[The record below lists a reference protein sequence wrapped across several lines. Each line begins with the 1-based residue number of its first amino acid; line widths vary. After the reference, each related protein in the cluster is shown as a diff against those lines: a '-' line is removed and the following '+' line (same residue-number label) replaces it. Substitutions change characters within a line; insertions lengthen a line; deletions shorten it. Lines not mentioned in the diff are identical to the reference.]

1 MRKSTEVHQF
11 ACCSCRVAFV
21 FRFHSF
27 RFLKQTELTGL
38 RFANSSPVQFSSV
51 QFTYCE
57 PSSVFARCPRSPR
70 VLWRAEVQL
79 SADEGGSIDGSGR
92 CGLVALRGRRRWI
105 AAADCRVP
113 AQCLG
118 GISASPAAAAAA
130 AAISPTTTE
139 PVRRFAY
146 RRRNRTA
153 NR

>member
-1 MRKSTEVHQF
+1 VRKSTEVHQF

-38 RFANSSPVQFSSV
+38 RFANSSPVQF
-51 QFTYCE
+51 TYCE

-79 SADEGGSIDGSGR
+79 SADEGGSSDGSGR
-92 CGLVALRGRRRWI
+92 YGLVALRGRRRRI

-118 GISASPAAAAAA
+118 GISASPAAAAA